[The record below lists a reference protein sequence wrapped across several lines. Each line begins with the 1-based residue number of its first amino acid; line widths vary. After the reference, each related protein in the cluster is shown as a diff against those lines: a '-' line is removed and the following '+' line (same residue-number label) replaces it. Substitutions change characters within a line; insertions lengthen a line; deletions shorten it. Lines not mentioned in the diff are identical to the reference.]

1 MEIIEKIK
9 NLIGANKISKFTLYV
24 GLNDKDSRKQ
34 EITTQ
39 KAKNIISK
47 TLADNGIEV
56 ATFLGAEGI
65 YTYITDNK
73 TEKENSF
80 KIEILFAN
88 QKQIKN
94 AVDTIKQKLNQE
106 SIAVVRE
113 KVASSLI

>member
-47 TLADNGIEV
+47 TLADNGIEG

-65 YTYITDNK
+65 YTYIIDNK

-80 KIEILFAN
+80 KIEILFAS
-88 QKQIKN
+88 QKQIQN
-94 AVDTIKQKLNQE
+94 AVNTIKQKLNQE
-106 SIAVVRE
+106 SIAVVKE